1 MRWLLSA
8 FLGNEEQ
15 VRMLRPALGL
25 IRLLCPGRT
34 TTCSDRLHGL
44 AFRFVRN
51 HPRHVLITCTLKLKQ
66 IRHCVRASAFQI
78 GMEIQ
83 HHEVVFVLHFLPFLP
98 WFELFLLYAVFSYS
112 MLLCPLRGMS
122 VLVLYGW
129 VQHIYLFFNSFVHF
143 ILAVTNTSF
152 PFQRLAGWG
161 S

>member
-1 MRWLLSA
+1 M
-8 FLGNEEQ
+8 
-15 VRMLRPALGL
+15 
-25 IRLLCPGRT
+25 
-34 TTCSDRLHGL
+34 
-44 AFRFVRN
+44 
-51 HPRHVLITCTLKLKQ
+51 LITCTLKLKQ

-83 HHEVVFVLHFLPFLP
+83 HREVVFVLHFLPFLP

-122 VLVLYGW
+122 VSVLYGW

-152 PFQRLAGWG
+152 PFQHLAGWG
-161 S
+161 SLAGPVVVKGGRNRALREALTSSHCRPAAWAS